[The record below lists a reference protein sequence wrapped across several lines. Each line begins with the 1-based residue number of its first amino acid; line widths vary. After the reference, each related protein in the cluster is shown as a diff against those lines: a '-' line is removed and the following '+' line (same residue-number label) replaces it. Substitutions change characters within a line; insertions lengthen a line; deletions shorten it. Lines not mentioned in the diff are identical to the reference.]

1 MELAPALAAH
11 LLPEGVL
18 IASGIIADRAE
29 AVVSSLRENGL
40 SLVERRDDGDWV
52 ALVARRVPAAD

>member
-11 LLPEGVL
+11 LLPQGVL

-29 AVVSSLRENGL
+29 AVASRLRENGL
-40 SLVERRDDGDWV
+40 SLIERRDDGDWV
-52 ALVARRVPAAD
+52 ALVGRRIADG

>member
-1 MELAPALAAH
+1 LAAH

-29 AVVSSLRENGL
+29 AVASCLRENGMA
-40 SLVERRDDGDWV
+40 LVERRDDGEWV
-52 ALVARRVPAAD
+52 ALVARQGLTS